1 LDLEGGLGGL
11 DGGGLS
17 DGLRSGG
24 GGSEPSLMS
33 SEESGL
39 LVGGVEGVHEGV
51 DSGTVGTGRNTE
63 VLGGGGG
70 GRLGSEVG
78 SVGVESEVTV
88 GWVVGV
94 DEWVEVGVDGF
105 VNIVVVNGGGGG
117 LDDRGGGL
125 NGSSDG
131 LSGLLSDEGGGVLS
145 VGSGWDVSSLQDLE
159 PVLASGVPHSDGLA
173 FLINVAVLTDSLT
186 VSGGLLSEHGSV
198 LLSKS
203 CSMSSVTSV
212 ESLLLQDLGILGFN
226 KLLTGSGSDE
236 TGCCDKSEHFESNFQ
251 TLLAWLK

>member
-1 LDLEGGLGGL
+1 LDLEGWLGGL
-11 DGGGLS
+11 DGGRLS

-33 SEESGL
+33 GKESGL
-39 LVGGVEGVHEGV
+39 LVRGVEGVHKGV
-51 DSGTVGTGRNTE
+51 DSGTIGTGRDAE
-63 VLGGGGG
+63 VLCGGGG

-78 SVGVESEVTV
+78 SVGVESEVAV

-105 VNIVVVNGGGGG
+105 VDIVVVNGGGGG
-117 LDDRGGGL
+117 LDDGGGGL

-131 LSGLLSDEGGGVLS
+131 LSGEGGGVLS
-145 VGSGWDVSSLQDLE
+145 VGSSWDVSSLQDLE
-159 PVLASGVPHSDGLA
+159 SVLASGVPHSDGLA

-186 VSGGLLSEHGSV
+186 VSGGLLSEDGSV
-198 LLSKS
+198 LLSKGS
-203 CSMSSVTSV
+203 SMSSITGV

-226 KLLTGSGSDE
+226 KLLTSSGSDE
-236 TGCCDKSEHFESNFQ
+236 AGCCDKSEHFESNFQ